1 MEHHDG
7 AVLTNRF
14 AYVYQLAVL
23 VRKNDR
29 RDSFSDAWSSRKIL
43 FRLSPTSSSQFLW
56 TIKTKFVVVLIFFV
70 FHTSQ
75 LFSTALKNGA
85 HNNHTKNFLRQHHRW
100 PKKRLRSNLFLA
112 KPYGPP
118 RVRQA
123 AESYLGNDRLGL
135 HEKDRHH

>member
-29 RDSFSDAWSSRKIL
+29 RDSFSG
-43 FRLSPTSSSQFLW
+43 SQ
-56 TIKTKFVVVLIFFV
+56 
-70 FHTSQ
+70 
-75 LFSTALKNGA
+75 
-85 HNNHTKNFLRQHHRW
+85 
-100 PKKRLRSNLFLA
+100 KKGLRSNLFLA
-112 KPYGPP
+112 KPDGPP
-118 RVRQA
+118 QVRQA
-123 AESYLGNDRLGL
+123 AESSLGNDRLGL